1 MDRPEQDRQVE
12 LKELL
17 GVLEAAGSMQPDDPV
32 AMYLREIGSLA
43 PLSPDLELELVAAV
57 RSGDE
62 AASYRLAELSLW
74 EVVRMAR
81 QFTGRGVAFLDLVQ
95 EGNLGLIG
103 AVSQIALDEGS
114 FSELRD
120 ARVREAIERAF
131 S

>member
-1 MDRPEQDRQVE
+1 M
-12 LKELL
+12 
-17 GVLEAAGSMQPDDPV
+17 
-32 AMYLREIGSLA
+32 
-43 PLSPDLELELVAAV
+43 

-103 AVSQIALDEGS
+103 AVSQIAVEEGS

-120 ARVREAIERAF
+120 ARGRRASARTMF
-131 S
+131 SVLSGRG

>member
-12 LKELL
+12 LEELL
-17 GVLEAAGSMQPDDPV
+17 RVLEAAGSMHPDDPV

-131 S
+131 R

>member
-1 MDRPEQDRQVE
+1 MDRPRQDRQVE
-12 LKELL
+12 LEELL

>member
-12 LKELL
+12 LEELL

-103 AVSQIALDEGS
+103 AVSQIALEEGS

>member
-12 LKELL
+12 LEELL
-17 GVLEAAGSMQPDDPV
+17 RVLEAAGSMHPDDPV

-81 QFTGRGVAFLDLVQ
+81 QFTGRGVAFLDLVR

-103 AVSQIALDEGS
+103 AVFQIAFEEGS

>member
-12 LKELL
+12 LEELL
-17 GVLEAAGSMQPDDPV
+17 RVLEAAGSMHPDDPV

>member
-1 MDRPEQDRQVE
+1 MDRPRQDRQVE
-12 LKELL
+12 LEELL

-131 S
+131 R

>member
-12 LKELL
+12 LEELL
-17 GVLEAAGSMQPDDPV
+17 RVLEAAGSMQPDDPV